1 MRYLIQL
8 TFIDCL
14 LYARHSF
21 ENYIKQQQGR
31 ILPLWKEY
39 SSGSFIDLCIELTF
53 IQGVPYISR
62 MLFLFLWCLL
72 RKHRIDKETSD
83 IVTC

>member
-8 TFIDCL
+8 RFIECL

-21 ENYIKQQQGR
+21 ENYIKQQQGK
-31 ILPLWKEY
+31 ILPTGREY

-53 IQGVPYISR
+53 IQGVPYIKNAVSAFVV
-62 MLFLFLWCLL
+62 L
-72 RKHRIDKETSD
+72 T
-83 IVTC
+83 